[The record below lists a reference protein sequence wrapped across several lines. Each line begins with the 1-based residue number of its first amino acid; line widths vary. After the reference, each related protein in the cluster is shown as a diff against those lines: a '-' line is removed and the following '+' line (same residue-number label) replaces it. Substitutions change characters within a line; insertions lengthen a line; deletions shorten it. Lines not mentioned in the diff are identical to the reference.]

1 MTTAWRRPK
10 VTDLPWWAWALLG
23 LLTFL
28 VLLPPILFV
37 FDRWWR
43 FWIIRSLMPPAGAL
57 S

>member
-1 MTTAWRRPK
+1 MIPAGRRQRI
-10 VTDLPWWAWALLG
+10 TDLPWWAWALLG

-28 VLLPPILFV
+28 ILLPPILFV

-43 FWIIRSLMPPAGAL
+43 FWIIRSLMPLAGAV